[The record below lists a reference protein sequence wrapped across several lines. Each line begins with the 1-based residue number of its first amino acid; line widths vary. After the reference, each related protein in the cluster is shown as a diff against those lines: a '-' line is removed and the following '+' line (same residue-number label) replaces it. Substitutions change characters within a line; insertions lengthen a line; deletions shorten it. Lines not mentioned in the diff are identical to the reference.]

1 MSFSGPTPLFITH
14 NGETRRAS
22 EWAKRYGLTKHCE
35 VMRFISRW
43 HAGRSFEEC
52 LFEGRLPRR
61 DIAKEA
67 RQS

>member
-14 NGETRRAS
+14 NGEIRRAS
-22 EWAKRYGLTKHCE
+22 QWAKRCGLTKHSE

-52 LFEGRLPRR
+52 LFNGRLPRR
-61 DIAKEA
+61 DMKEA
-67 RQS
+67 GQS